1 MPLRLQPDALLIA
14 AAYLRQ
20 HAEVAARVAGRVH
33 ANRLPSPTVWPC
45 LRVQRV
51 IDTDIVAGHFAGARL
66 QVDGFAA
73 ELRQDREAWLLA
85 STAKAA
91 LLAMPGWQH
100 PEGVVTA
107 VEEAAGL
114 QPMPDADLGRARYL
128 FDVRVYIH
136 PHHV

>member
-20 HAEVAARVAGRVH
+20 HAEVAARAAGVH

-51 IDTDIVAGHFAGARL
+51 IDTDIVAGHFAAARL
-66 QVDGFAA
+66 QVDAFAA

-100 PEGVVTA
+100 PEGAVAA
-107 VEEAAGL
+107 VEEVAGL
-114 QPMPDADLGRARYL
+114 QPLPDADLGRARYV
-128 FDVRVYIH
+128 FDVRVFVH
-136 PHHV
+136 PHRV